1 MELVGGDG
9 DDDIDD
15 DEDDN
20 DDDDDYVYDSDDNV
34 DARCK
39 RHQRE
44 KMETRQSLDSRRR
57 KERSRLPEVIS

>member
-9 DDDIDD
+9 DDDIG
-15 DEDDN
+15 
-20 DDDDDYVYDSDDNV
+20 DDDDDVYDNDDNV

-44 KMETRQSLDSRRR
+44 KMETRRSLDSRRR